1 MNVFFENQDITQI
14 KSFTGRS
21 MASIS
26 RARMATFSWFREPV
40 RSQCLEAAHCPRLSQ
55 ASVQPDVVSCS
66 SLIRG
71 AAERNLTEPFV
82 TYNDWNA

>member
-26 RARMATFSWFREPV
+26 PAHMATFSWFWDPTGEVAMFGGRPLPQII
-40 RSQCLEAAHCPRLSQ
+40 SGISAA
-55 ASVQPDVVSCS
+55 
-66 SLIRG
+66 
-71 AAERNLTEPFV
+71 
-82 TYNDWNA
+82 